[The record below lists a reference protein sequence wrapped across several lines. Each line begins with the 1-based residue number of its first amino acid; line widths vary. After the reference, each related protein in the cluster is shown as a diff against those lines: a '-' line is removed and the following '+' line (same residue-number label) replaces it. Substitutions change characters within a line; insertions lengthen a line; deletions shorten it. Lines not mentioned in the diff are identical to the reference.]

1 MKLTTA
7 VTEMLGIDH
16 PIVCAPM
23 ATVTGGAL
31 AAAVSNAGGLGLIG
45 GGYCSPDWIAR
56 EWQNAGNTPVGVGFI
71 TWALESAHLSTP
83 SLLQE
88 SLAHSPKAVM
98 LSFGDPALFAAEIK
112 ASGALLICQ
121 VQSVADARAAVA
133 AGADI
138 IVAQGTEAGG
148 HGHTRSTFPL
158 VPAVVDAV
166 DVPVLAAGGIADGRG
181 LAAALLLGAEGVLV
195 GSRFAVS
202 QESLFHA
209 NTKQKGIEGS
219 GDDTLRSSVYDV
231 ARGIQWPE
239 PWNIR
244 TLRNP
249 YLDKW
254 HADQAGLAARGEL
267 ERKRFLDAAIDGEM
281 EVAGAVLGEGVDLI
295 HDAPPAATILERM
308 VTDAADRL
316 VGAVER
322 HIGV

>member
-1 MKLTTA
+1 MKLNTA
-7 VTEMLGIDH
+7 ITQLLDIDH
-16 PIVCAPM
+16 PVICAPM

-31 AAAVSNAGGLGLIG
+31 AAAVSQAGGLGLIG

-56 EWQNAGNTPVGVGFI
+56 QWQIAGNTPVGIGFI
-71 TWALESAHLSTP
+71 TWALEAALAANPT
-83 SLLQE
+83 LLADA
-88 SLAHSPKAVM
+88 LARRPRAVM
-98 LSFGDPALFAAEIK
+98 LSFGDPEPFAAEIK
-112 ASGALLICQ
+112 ASGARLICQ
-121 VQSVADARAAVA
+121 VQSVAAARRAVD

-148 HGHTRSTFPL
+148 HAHARSTFPL

-166 DVPVLAAGGIADGRG
+166 PVPVLAAGGVADGRG

-209 NTKQKGIEGS
+209 NAKQKGIEGS
-219 GDDTLRSSVYDV
+219 GDATLRSAVFDV

-254 HADQAGLAARGEL
+254 HDDQSGLAALGDP
-267 ERKRFLDAAIDGEM
+267 ERERVVKAAIDGDMEM
-281 EVAGAVLGEGVDLI
+281 AGVVLGEAVDLI
-295 HDAPPAATILERM
+295 QDAPPAAVIVARM

-316 VGAVER
+316 IGAVDR
-322 HIGV
+322 HLGV